1 MNRNDFKKLT
11 NLRVKEAKVLLDNKC
26 YEGAY
31 YLLGYA
37 VECAFKACIAKQT
50 RRYDFPD
57 KNFASKI
64 YTHDITTLLESSGLK
79 PERDKKSKVNPKF
92 EVNWAIVKDWSEKNR
107 YSMQIDEQTAE
118 AFHSAVLNRKDGI
131 LSWLRK
137 WW

>member
-64 YTHDITTLLESSGLK
+64 YTHDITTLLKYSGLEL
-79 PERDKKSKVNPKF
+79 ERDNESRINPKF
-92 EVNWAIVKDWSEKNR
+92 EVNWTIVKDWKEDKR
-107 YSMQIDEQTAE
+107 YFTQITEQTAKD
-118 AFHSAVLNRKDGI
+118 FHSAVLNRKDGI